1 MTLTKEDL
9 QKLQMPLAILL
20 AAVVLSW
27 LIASAAG
34 GHESKANEALQ
45 QQKTA
50 LEKARQQYQSSGS
63 EKENIAKYMPLY
75 EGLIRRGFIGEEQR
89 IDWISDLRNINRTH
103 KLFGVNYTI
112 AAQQDYQPKFPVAT
126 GPFKLRRSVMK
137 LTFALLH
144 ENDLLTLFAELP
156 SETNPPFMVRDC
168 IVTRTNKELRG
179 KFEPN
184 LNAVCEIDWLTIA
197 EPNSKAAP

>member
-1 MTLTKEDL
+1 MKLSKEDL
-9 QKLQMPLAILL
+9 QKLQLPLAILL
-20 AAVVLSW
+20 ASIVLVW
-27 LIASAAG
+27 LITSTASSR
-34 GHESKANEALQ
+34 EIKANEALL
-45 QQKTA
+45 QQKAT
-50 LEKARQQYQSSGS
+50 LENARQRYRSSGS
-63 EKENIAKYMPLY
+63 EKEIIAKYMPQY
-75 EGLIRRGFIGEEQR
+75 DRLITRGFIGEEQR
-89 IDWISDLRNINRTH
+89 IDWISDLRNINQAN
-103 KLFGVNYTI
+103 KFFGVNYDI
-112 AAQQDYQPKFPVAT
+112 SAQEEYKPKFPVVP

-168 IVTRTNKELRG
+168 IVTRTKKELRG

-184 LNAVCEIDWLTIA
+184 LNATCEIDWLTIA